1 MNGHAVAQ
9 GRETRFNFIGERNL
23 MNKWTKAIAAVAAGA
38 MLIPLAA
45 CGSSRGG
52 GSSDAS
58 GDSSEVNI
66 GISMPEQ
73 MLERWKID
81 GNNLKEQLE
90 SYGYNVTLQY
100 ADGKTD
106 LQTSQIQNMANNGMD
121 YVVVA
126 SIDGT
131 STGAA
136 CEQAQ
141 QNGAKIIAYDRLIMN
156 TDAVDYYATFSLE
169 EVGKMQGEYIEQALG
184 LADGA
189 KGPFNVELMAG
200 SPTDNNA
207 GYYFKGAWSVLGK
220 YYKSGV
226 LQAKSGKVPNDETEW
241 QSIGIDN
248 WDRQKAQNEME
259 NRINSFYN
267 DSTKLDA
274 VLAQN
279 DAEALGTVN
288 AVEGAGWDYYPVIT
302 GQDAEKANVQAIVK
316 GKQSMTVYKDTRE
329 LAKATAQMI
338 KDLVDGKTPDAPD
351 TFNNGTKDVPS
362 QLLTPVSVD
371 KTNLKEILV
380 DGGYISEEDAGL

>member
-1 MNGHAVAQ
+1 
-9 GRETRFNFIGERNL
+9 
-23 MNKWTKAIAAVAAGA
+23 MNKWTKAVGIVAAAA
-38 MLIPLAA
+38 MLIPMGA
-45 CGSSRGG
+45 CGSTRGG
-52 GSSDAS
+52 GASDTGDKS
-58 GDSSEVNI
+58 GDKVTV

-81 GNNLKEQLE
+81 GENLKKQLE
-90 SYGYNVTLQY
+90 GYGYEVTLQY

-106 LQTSQIQNMANNGMD
+106 LQTSQIQNMANNGTD
-121 YVVVA
+121 YVVIA

-136 CEQAQ
+136 AEQVAA
-141 QNGAKIIAYDRLIMN
+141 NGGKVIAYDRLIMN
-156 TDAVDYYATFSLE
+156 TDAVDYYTTFSLE
-169 EVGKMQGEYIEQALG
+169 EVGKMQGEYIEQKLG
-184 LADGA
+184 LKDGA

-207 GYYFKGAWSVLGK
+207 YYYFKGAWDVLGK
-220 YYKSGV
+220 YYESGV
-226 LQAKSGKVPNDETEW
+226 LTAKSGKVPASVDDW

-267 DSTKLDA
+267 DGTKLDA

-279 DAEALGTVN
+279 DAEGMGTVN

-302 GQDAEKANVQAIVK
+302 GQDAEKANVQAIVQ

-329 LAKATAQMI
+329 LAKATAEMI
-338 KDLVDGKTPDAPD
+338 KALVDGNEPDAPD

-362 QLLTPVSVD
+362 QMLTPVSVD
-371 KTNLKEILV
+371 KDNVQSVLV
-380 DGGYISEEDAGL
+380 DGGYITAEDAGL

>member
-1 MNGHAVAQ
+1 
-9 GRETRFNFIGERNL
+9 
-23 MNKWTKAIAAVAAGA
+23 MNKWTKLIGVAAAAA
-38 MLIPLAA
+38 MLIPMAA

-52 GSSDAS
+52 DAAS
-58 GDSSEVNI
+58 GEPKAAGDVNV

-81 GNNLKEQLE
+81 GENLKKQLE
-90 SYGYNVTLQY
+90 GYGYKVTLQY

-106 LQTSQIQNMANNGMD
+106 LQTSQIENMANNGMD
-121 YVVVA
+121 YVVIA

-131 STGAA
+131 ATGAA
-136 CEQAQ
+136 AEQVAA
-141 QNGAKIIAYDRLIMN
+141 NGGKVIAYDRLVMN
-156 TDAVDYYATFSLE
+156 TDAVDYYTTFSLE
-169 EVGKMQGEYIEQALG
+169 EVGKLQGQYIEQKLG
-184 LADGA
+184 LKDGK

-207 GYYFKGAWSVLGK
+207 GYYFKGAWDVLGP

-226 LQAKSGKVPNDETEW
+226 LTAKSGKVPASADDW

-248 WDRQKAQNEME
+248 WDRQKAQSEME
-259 NRINSFYN
+259 NRVNSFYN
-267 DSTKLDA
+267 DGTKLDA

-279 DAEALGTVN
+279 DAEATGTYN
-288 AVEGAGWDYYPVIT
+288 TIEAAGWDYYPVIT

-329 LAKATAQMI
+329 LAKATAEMI
-338 KDLVDGKTPDAPD
+338 KALVEGKTPEAPD
-351 TFNNGTKDVPS
+351 TFNNGNKDVPS

-371 KTNLKEILV
+371 KDNLKEVLV
-380 DGGYISEEDAGL
+380 DGGYISAADAGL

>member
-1 MNGHAVAQ
+1 
-9 GRETRFNFIGERNL
+9 

>member
-1 MNGHAVAQ
+1 MKNTWL
-9 GRETRFNFIGERNL
+9 R
-23 MNKWTKAIAAVAAGA
+23 GA
-38 MLIPLAA
+38 AA
-45 CGSSRGG
+45 CTVALSLALVTGCGTSRNADGT
-52 GSSDAS
+52 SDS
-58 GDSSEVNI
+58 QTVYV

-73 MLERWKID
+73 MLERWKND
-81 GNNLKEQLE
+81 GENLKRILE
-90 SYGYNVTLQY
+90 GYGYDVTLQY

-121 YVVVA
+121 YVVIA

-136 CEQAQ
+136 AEQVRD
-141 QNGAKIIAYDRLIMN
+141 NGGKVFAYDRLIMN

-169 EVGKMQGEYIEQALG
+169 DVGRMQGEYIESRLG
-184 LADGA
+184 LKDGA

-207 GYYFKGAWSVLGK
+207 GYYFKGAWGVLGK
-220 YYKSGV
+220 YYESGV
-226 LQAKSGKVPNDETEW
+226 LRAESGKVPSSAADW

-259 NRINSFYN
+259 NRVNSFYN
-267 DSTKLDA
+267 HGAHLDA

-279 DAEALGTVN
+279 DAEATGAYN

-302 GQDAEKANVQAIVK
+302 GQDAEKVNVRAIVD
-316 GKQSMTVYKDTRE
+316 GKQAMTVYKDTNE
-329 LAKATAQMI
+329 LAQATASMI
-338 KDLVDGKTPDAPD
+338 KDMVEGKAPEAPD

-362 QLLTPVSVD
+362 RLLTPVTVD
-371 KTNLKEILV
+371 KDNVREVLV
-380 DGGYISEEDAGL
+380 DTGYISAEDAGLD

>member
-1 MNGHAVAQ
+1 
-9 GRETRFNFIGERNL
+9 
-23 MNKWTKAIAAVAAGA
+23 MNKWTKVVGAVAAAA
-38 MLIPLAA
+38 MLLPLSA
-45 CGSSRGG
+45 CGGSRNAS
-52 GSSDAS
+52 SSDKKDA
-58 GDSSEVNI
+58 SEVNI

-81 GNNLKEQLE
+81 GSNLKEQLE
-90 SYGYNVTLQY
+90 GYGYKVTLQY

-156 TDAVDYYATFSLE
+156 TNAVDYYATFSLE
-169 EVGKMQGEYIEQALG
+169 EVGKMQGEYIEKALG
-184 LADGA
+184 LKDGA

-207 GYYFKGAWSVLGK
+207 GYYFKGAWSVLSK
-220 YYKSGV
+220 YYESGV
-226 LQAKSGKVPNDETEW
+226 LQAKSGKVPKSADDW

-267 DSTKLDA
+267 DGTKLDA

-288 AVEGAGWDYYPVIT
+288 AVEGAGWDYFPVIT

-338 KDLVDGKTPDAPD
+338 KDLVDGKTPEAKDS
-351 TFNNGTKDVPS
+351 FNNGTKDVPS

-371 KTNLKEILV
+371 KDNLKEILV
-380 DGGYISEEDAGL
+380 DGGYITAADAGL

>member
-1 MNGHAVAQ
+1 
-9 GRETRFNFIGERNL
+9 
-23 MNKWTKAIAAVAAGA
+23 MNKWTKAIAAVAATA

-45 CGSSRGG
+45 CGSSRSSNS
-52 GSSDAS
+52 GSSSSKDAS
-58 GDSSEVNI
+58 DVNI

-81 GNNLKEQLE
+81 GSNLKKQLE
-90 SYGYNVTLQY
+90 GYGYKVTLQY

-141 QNGAKIIAYDRLIMN
+141 SNGAKIIAYDRLIMN

-169 EVGKMQGEYIEQALG
+169 EVGKMQGEYIEKALG
-184 LADGA
+184 LKDGK

-226 LQAKSGKVPNDETEW
+226 LQAKSGKVPADETEW

-267 DSTKLDA
+267 DGTKLDA

-288 AVEGAGWDYYPVIT
+288 AVEGATTRSSPVRT
-302 GQDAEKANVQAIVK
+302 PRRPTFRPSSRASSPKPC
-316 GKQSMTVYKDTRE
+316 TR
-329 LAKATAQMI
+329 
-338 KDLVDGKTPDAPD
+338 TPASWPR
-351 TFNNGTKDVPS
+351 P
-362 QLLTPVSVD
+362 PRR
-371 KTNLKEILV
+371 
-380 DGGYISEEDAGL
+380 

>member
-1 MNGHAVAQ
+1 
-9 GRETRFNFIGERNL
+9 
-23 MNKWTKAIAAVAAGA
+23 MNKWTKVLGVVAATA

-45 CGSSRGG
+45 CGGSRGTTTAGGNG
-52 GSSDAS
+52 GSSDT
-58 GDSSEVNI
+58 VKV

-81 GNNLKEQLE
+81 GENLKKQLE
-90 SYGYNVTLQY
+90 GYGYDVTLQY

-106 LQTSQIQNMANNGMD
+106 LQTSQIQNMANNGMN
-121 YVVVA
+121 YVVIA

-131 STGAA
+131 ATGAA
-136 CEQAQ
+136 AEQVAS
-141 QNGAKIIAYDRLIMN
+141 NGGKVIAYDRLIMN

-169 EVGKMQGEYIEQALG
+169 DVGKMQGEYIEQKLG
-184 LADGA
+184 LKDGK

-207 GYYFKGAWSVLGK
+207 GYYFKGAWDVLGP
-220 YYKSGV
+220 YFKSGV
-226 LQAKSGKVPNDETEW
+226 LQSKSGKVPSSADDW

-267 DSTKLDA
+267 DGTKLDA

-279 DAEALGTVN
+279 DAEATGTYN
-288 AVEGAGWDYYPVIT
+288 TVEAAGWDYYPIIT
-302 GQDAEKANVQAIVK
+302 GQDAEKANVQAIVQ

-329 LAKATAQMI
+329 LAKATAEMI
-338 KDLVDGKTPDAPD
+338 KDMVDGKEPKAPD

-362 QLLTPVSVD
+362 QLLTPVTVD
-371 KTNLKEILV
+371 KDNLKEVLV
-380 DGGYISEEDAGL
+380 DGGYISAADAGL